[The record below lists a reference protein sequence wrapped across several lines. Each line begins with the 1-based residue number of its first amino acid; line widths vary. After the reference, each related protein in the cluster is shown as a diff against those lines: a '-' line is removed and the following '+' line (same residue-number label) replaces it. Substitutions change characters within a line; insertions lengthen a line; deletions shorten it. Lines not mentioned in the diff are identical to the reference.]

1 MNKTIDIS
9 GIILRT
15 ERLILRPW
23 KESDLED
30 FYEYARVDGVGQ
42 MAGWLP
48 HKNIEE
54 SREILESFL
63 SHKKTFALEYQGK
76 AIGSL
81 GIERYNEENNPEL
94 APLRGRE
101 LGYVLSKEYW
111 GQGLVPEAVKAV
123 IQYLFETENLDFIL
137 VGHFE
142 RNSQSARVIQKC
154 GFAYLKPASYETQYG
169 TTEPSRVYILYH
181 PEKAAGQSARAN

>member
-54 SREILESFL
+54 SREILENFI
-63 SHKKTFALEYQGK
+63 SHKKAFAIEYQGK